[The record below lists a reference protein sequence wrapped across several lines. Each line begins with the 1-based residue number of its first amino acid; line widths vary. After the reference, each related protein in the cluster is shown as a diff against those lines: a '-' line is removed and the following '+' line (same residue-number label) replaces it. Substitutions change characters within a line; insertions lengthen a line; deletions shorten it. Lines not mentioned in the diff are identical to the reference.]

1 MTQLLEISL
10 RQYIWIDHEED
21 IPRRDILKKIIIL
34 FNLTDE
40 EVGKY
45 IKGIVLKLRRN
56 KRCLIKKDI
65 IH

>member
-1 MTQLLEISL
+1 MIKEKRKEKNYTQEKMAQLLEISL
-10 RQYIWIDHEED
+10 RQYIRIDHEED

-45 IKGIVLKLRRN
+45 IKGIVLK
-56 KRCLIKKDI
+56 
-65 IH
+65 

>member
-1 MTQLLEISL
+1 M
-10 RQYIWIDHEED
+10 
-21 IPRRDILKKIIIL
+21 RDILKKIIIL